1 MNKNQIRANMK
12 MFLAGL
18 SAHDRHVRSLA
29 ACQLLM
35 STKEFKNAQT
45 IMIFMSMP
53 TEVETST
60 VAVKAWQEGKNIA
73 VPRVD
78 WEGKRMEPVEIKS
91 LDVGMQTSG
100 PKTAASTTGG
110 TPVMAVRQPISGMV
124 LPLGVIDMIVIP
136 GMAFDRKGY
145 RVGRGRGFYDRFL
158 SQQDFQGVRCA
169 LCFHEQLQDEA
180 IPCEAHD
187 VPMDLVITDREI
199 VHCHRQAGDHGSR

>member
-12 MFLAGL
+12 LFLTGL

-35 STKEFKNAQT
+35 STREFKAAQT
-45 IMIFMSMP
+45 LMIFMSMP

-60 VAVKAWQEGKNIA
+60 LAVKAWQEGKNIA

-78 WEGKRMEPVEIKS
+78 WEGKKMDPVEIKS
-91 LDVGMQTSG
+91 LDTGMQTSG
-100 PKTAASTTGG
+100 PNGG
-110 TPVMAVRQPISGMV
+110 SAIAVRQPISGTV
-124 LPLGVIDMIVIP
+124 LPLGAIDMVVIP

-169 LCFHEQLQDEA
+169 LCFHEQLQEQP
-180 IPCEAHD
+180 IPCEDHD
-187 VPMDLVITDREI
+187 VPMDLIVTDREI
-199 VHCHRQAGDHGSR
+199 VHCHRQAST